1 MATLTQ
7 QVSATASAGPN
18 GRPSLA
24 GFDGPEMDNNIELAT
39 INNPQARPWHSQV
52 TTISR
57 NRMRQLFGRNPFK
70 TSYFSL
76 YRPMQRPRDRIA
88 IIAAV
93 ILAILAGLPLP
104 IIGVIFA
111 RIINQFPPQEDALR
125 KHVTELL
132 GVGTGYFVV
141 TAAYTITWGLIGEH
155 ISWTLR
161 QALVKR
167 LLGLDQTYFD
177 VEDPDIAGLLTE
189 KCESIQ
195 IGTSEKVGIFLQSIS
210 YFIAAFVV
218 GFILNARLTAILF
231 AAVIPCMTI
240 IVTIG
245 SSTVTKFANRASEY
259 TEQAGKLAESC
270 ISAVKV
276 IQAFGMGEE
285 MGKKHYDLLQNATAH
300 AIRKSTT
307 SAIML
312 GSVYFVAYAANGLAF
327 WEGSKMAAGKGKGE
341 AGSIY
346 AVVFLILDAS
356 FVLGQFGP
364 FLGAFGTAAAAGE
377 KVYEVL
383 DFETPIIDAYSKD
396 GHDLEPESLQ
406 KSIELKDVCF
416 AYPSRTA
423 FRALDG
429 VNLTLKGGAMNALVG
444 ESGSGKSSIISLL
457 LRLYDPTHGKVI
469 IDGHDM
475 KDVNVASLRRHVALV
490 DQEPVLFSGS
500 ILDNISHGLDVD
512 NLSEQAV
519 LEKCERAAEDANV
532 NFLGQ
537 LPQGIHTKVG
547 SGGGAQLSG
556 GQKQRICLAR
566 ALVKRPNLL
575 LLDEPT
581 SALDSTSETLV
592 MNAVK
597 AFATRGSTVVMV
609 THRLSTAMDFQNIA
623 LMSHGHVL
631 EQGSHQE
638 LIALGGVYNS
648 MVEAQALAD
657 TPDMEIGPVLESPA
671 PELVDPSEHVR
682 PAVTN
687 VAALSTEETLE
698 ERTQDRKKLG
708 AGTILKRCMK
718 LTRRHWPLLLLALS
732 LSIVSGG
739 IIVGEAI
746 TFGHVVQALNLES
759 NSPGFLG
766 RASFLCLMF
775 FMLAIIALIAHCGS
789 GTCFGIASSHFIA
802 KVQHISLSNILRQDM
817 PWFAGRSPHSLV
829 ASMSSDAAQLSC
841 LSGVAIGTI
850 FTVTTSISGGIIL
863 SHVVAWKIAIVLL
876 SAVPVM
882 IASGY
887 IRLRVLALSESRH
900 RSAYNEAAAV
910 ASEACSNMRTVASL
924 GRETK
929 VFQIYRS
936 ALKQPYQKGVRFTL
950 TSNVLLAFS
959 LAITYFVYALAYWW
973 GSQQVR
979 SGEYSVLQ
987 FFIVLPALLFSAQSA
1002 GQVFSLSPEIS
1013 RASLAA
1019 RNVFTLHDEEPKI
1032 MSKASYRS
1040 TTRHGS
1046 AESLSSLDS
1055 SGSEKPELAKPVQ
1068 KGSVIL
1074 QDVTLTYGGRKDGTA
1089 LRDLNLNIAPGEMV
1103 AVVGPSGA
1111 GKSSFIALLERFY
1124 DVSKGQLII
1133 DGQDVRTIP
1142 VSKHRDRL
1150 GLVPQEPDLFPGS
1163 VLYNIR
1169 LGATNGQVVTDEEI
1183 YAVCKKCGIH
1193 DFITSLPEGY
1203 STECG
1208 RNGSKL
1214 SGGQKQRIAIARALI
1229 RSPDILLLDEYTS
1242 ALDAHSEQDVKRA
1255 VENATRDR
1263 TTIVVAH
1270 RLSTVQHA
1278 NRIVVL
1284 DHGKIMEIGNH
1295 AELVSKGGI
1304 YASMVAAQQ
1313 LS

>member
-1 MATLTQ
+1 MAALRPRPST
-7 QVSATASAGPN
+7 STAPAGLE

-24 GFDGPEMDNNIELAT
+24 GLDIDNNIELAT
-39 INNPQARPWHSQV
+39 INNPEPRAWRSTTV
-52 TTISR
+52 TRDRI
-57 NRMRQLFGRNPFK
+57 RQLLGRNPFK
-70 TSYFSL
+70 TSYFTL
-76 YRPMQRPRDRIA
+76 YRPMNRPRDRLA
-88 IIAAV
+88 IFAAV
-93 ILAILAGLPLP
+93 FLAILAGLPLP

-111 RIINQFPPQEDALR
+111 RIINQFPPPEDQLR

-141 TAAYTITWGLIGEH
+141 TALYTITWGLIGEH

-177 VEDPDIAGLLTE
+177 VQDPDIAGLLTE

-210 YFIAAFVV
+210 YFVAAFVV
-218 GFILNARLTAILF
+218 GFILEARLTGILF
-231 AAVIPCMTI
+231 AAVIPCMAI
-240 IVTIG
+240 IVTVG
-245 SSTVTKFANRASEY
+245 SSTVTKYANRASEY
-259 TEQAGKLAESC
+259 TEQAGKLAECC

-276 IQAFGMGEE
+276 IQAFGMGDE
-285 MGKKHYDLLQNATAH
+285 MGQKHRDLLQNATAH
-300 AIRKSTT
+300 AIRKSVT
-307 SAIML
+307 SAVML
-312 GSVYFVAYAANGLAF
+312 GAVYFVAYAANGLAF
-327 WEGSKMAAGKGKGE
+327 YEGSKMAAGKPRGD

-383 DFETPIIDAYSKD
+383 DFDTPSIDAYSAE
-396 GHDLEPESLQ
+396 GHQLGPDSLKQ
-406 KSIELKDVCF
+406 SIELKGVSF
-416 AYPSRTA
+416 VYPSRTA
-423 FRALDG
+423 FRALDE
-429 VNLTLKGGAMNALVG
+429 VNLTIKGGAMNALVG

-457 LRLYDPTHGKVI
+457 LRLYDPTHGKVV

-475 KDVNVASLRRHVALV
+475 RDINIASLRKHVALV

-500 ILDNISHGLDVD
+500 ILENISHGLEAES
-512 NLSEQAV
+512 LSDKAV
-519 LEKCERAAEDANV
+519 LERCERAAEEANV

-547 SGGGAQLSG
+547 NGGGAQLSG

-566 ALVKRPNLL
+566 ALVKQPKLL

-592 MNAVK
+592 MNAIRS
-597 AFATRGSTVVMV
+597 FAARGSTVVMV
-609 THRLSTAMDFQNIA
+609 THRLATAMDFHNMA
-623 LMSHGHVL
+623 LMANGKVL
-631 EQGSHQE
+631 EQGSHE
-638 LIALGGVYNS
+638 EMIAQDRIYKS

-657 TPDMEIGPVLESPA
+657 TPTSEIEPVLEMPA
-671 PELVDPSEHVR
+671 EYAIPQGVKASMEKAT
-682 PAVTN
+682 PATT
-687 VAALSTEETLE
+687 ASALEAGQAEPKRLT
-698 ERTQDRKKLG
+698 
-708 AGTILKRCMK
+708 AGTILKRCMM
-718 LTRRHWPLLLLALS
+718 LTRRHWPLLALALM
-732 LSIVSGG
+732 LSIISGG

-746 TFGHVVQALNLES
+746 TFGHVVQLLNFES
-759 NSPGFLG
+759 SSPGFIG

-775 FMLAIIALIAHCGS
+775 FMLAVIALIAHCGA

-802 KVQHISLSNILRQDM
+802 KVQHVSLTNILRQDM
-817 PWFAGRSPHSLV
+817 PWFSGRSAHSLV

-841 LSGVAIGTI
+841 LSGVAIGTV

-863 SHVVAWKIAIVLL
+863 SHIVAWKIAVVLL
-876 SAVPVM
+876 CAVPVM
-882 IASGY
+882 VASGY
-887 IRLRVLALSESRH
+887 IRLRVLALSETRH
-900 RSAYNEAAAV
+900 RSAYNEAAAI

-924 GRETK
+924 GRESK

-936 ALKQPYQKGVRFTL
+936 SLKEPYKKGVRFTL

-979 SGEYSVLQ
+979 NGEYTVLQ

-1013 RASLAA
+1013 KASIAA

-1032 MSKASYRS
+1032 MSKASYRNVVGHRS
-1040 TTRHGS
+1040 S
-1046 AESLSSLDS
+1046 ESLSSMS
-1055 SGSEKPELAKPVQ
+1055 STKSEKAALVKPDR
-1068 KGSVIL
+1068 KGAVWL
-1074 QDVTLTYGGRKDGTA
+1074 QDVTLTYDGRKDGTA
-1089 LRDLNLNIAPGEMV
+1089 LRDLNLLIAPGEMV
-1103 AVVGPSGA
+1103 AIVGPSGA
-1111 GKSSFIALLERFY
+1111 GKSSFVALIERFY
-1124 DVSKGQLII
+1124 DVSKGALII
-1133 DGQDVRTIP
+1133 DGQDIRSIP

-1163 VLYNIR
+1163 VMYNIK
-1169 LGATNGQVVTDEEI
+1169 LGAAHGQIVTDEEVV
-1183 YAVCKKCGIH
+1183 AVCKDCGIH
-1193 DFITSLPEGY
+1193 EFITSLPEGY
-1203 STECG
+1203 NTECG

-1242 ALDAHSEQDVKRA
+1242 ALDAHSERDVRQA
-1255 VENATRDR
+1255 VDNATKDR

-1284 DHGKIMEIGNH
+1284 DHGKIVEIGTH
-1295 AELVSKGGI
+1295 AELVSRAGI
-1304 YASMVAAQQ
+1304 YASMVAAQA

>member
-1 MATLTQ
+1 MAALAPRPST
-7 QVSATASAGPN
+7 SATPLGPD
-18 GRPSLA
+18 GRPSIA
-24 GFDGPEMDNNIELAT
+24 GLEIDNTIELAT
-39 INNPQARPWHSQV
+39 INNPEPRPWHSQAA
-52 TTISR
+52 SLSK
-57 NRMRQLFGRNPFK
+57 NRFRQLFGRNPFK
-70 TSYFSL
+70 TSYFTL
-76 YRPMQRPRDRIA
+76 YRPMTRPRDRLA
-88 IIAAV
+88 IFAAV
-93 ILAILAGLPLP
+93 VLAVLAGLPLP

-111 RIINQFPPQEDALR
+111 RIINQFPPPEDQLR

-231 AAVIPCMTI
+231 AAVIPCMAI
-240 IVTIG
+240 IVTVG

-259 TEQAGKLAESC
+259 TEQAGKLAECC

-276 IQAFGMGEE
+276 IQAFGMGDE
-285 MGKKHYDLLQNATAH
+285 MGKKHHDLLQNATAH

-312 GSVYFVAYAANGLAF
+312 GAVYFVAYAANGLAF
-327 WEGSKMAAGKGKGE
+327 YEGSKMAAGKPRGD

-383 DFETPIIDAYSKD
+383 DFEIPTIDAYSIE
-396 GHDLEPESLQ
+396 GHQLQPESLKQ
-406 KSIELKDVCF
+406 SIELKDVSF

-423 FRALDG
+423 FRALDEI
-429 VNLTLKGGAMNALVG
+429 NLKLKGGAMNALVG

-457 LRLYDPTHGKVI
+457 LRLYDPTHGKILVG
-469 IDGHDM
+469 DYDM
-475 KDVNVASLRRHVALV
+475 KDVNIRSLRKHVALV
-490 DQEPVLFSGS
+490 DQEPVLFTGS
-500 ILDNISHGLDVD
+500 ILENIGHGLDEEG
-512 NLSEQAV
+512 LSESAI
-519 LEKCERAAEDANV
+519 LERCERAAEEANV

-537 LPQGIHTKVG
+537 LPQGIHTRVG
-547 SGGGAQLSG
+547 NGGGAQLSG

-566 ALVKRPNLL
+566 ALVKQPKLL

-592 MNAVK
+592 MNAIR
-597 AFATRGSTVVMV
+597 AFAARGSTVVMV
-609 THRLSTAMDFQNIA
+609 THRLATAMDFDNIA
-623 LMSHGHVL
+623 LMADGKVL
-631 EQGSHQE
+631 EQGSHEQ
-638 LIALGGVYNS
+638 LIAQGGIYKS

-657 TPDMEIGPVLESPA
+657 TPSSEITPVLEIPPESIVPTQPTLPA
-671 PELVDPSEHVR
+671 EKIVPTTTASSLESGE
-682 PAVTN
+682 
-687 VAALSTEETLE
+687 TET
-698 ERTQDRKKLG
+698 KKLKTG
-708 AGTILKRCMK
+708 AILKRCMM
-718 LTRRHWPLLLLALS
+718 LTRRHWPLLALALS

-746 TFGHVVQALNLES
+746 TFGHVVQLLNFES
-759 NSPGFLG
+759 GNPGFIG

-775 FMLAIIALIAHCGS
+775 FMLAVIALIAHCGA

-802 KVQHISLSNILRQDM
+802 KVQHVSLTNILRQDM
-817 PWFAGRSPHSLV
+817 PWFSGRSAHSLV

-841 LSGVAIGTI
+841 LSGVAIGTV

-863 SHVVAWKIAIVLL
+863 SHVVAWKIAVVLL
-876 SAVPVM
+876 CAVPVM

-887 IRLRVLALSESRH
+887 VRLRVLALSETRH
-900 RSAYNEAAAV
+900 RSAYNEAAAI

-924 GRETK
+924 GRESK
-929 VFQIYRS
+929 IFQIYRAS
-936 ALKQPYQKGVRFTL
+936 LKQPYQKGVRFTL

-979 SGEYSVLQ
+979 NGEYTVLQ

-1013 RASLAA
+1013 RASIAA

-1032 MSKASYRS
+1032 MSKASYRQIVGHRS
-1040 TTRHGS
+1040 S
-1046 AESLSSLDS
+1046 ESLSSIS
-1055 SGSEKPELAKPVQ
+1055 TTKSEKAALAKPSR
-1068 KGSVIL
+1068 KGSVWL
-1074 QDVTLTYGGRKDGTA
+1074 QNVTLTYDGRKDGTA
-1089 LRDLNLNIAPGEMV
+1089 LRDLNLAIAPGEMV

-1111 GKSSFIALLERFY
+1111 GKSSFIALIERFY
-1124 DVSKGQLII
+1124 DVSQGALII

-1163 VLYNIR
+1163 VMYNIK
-1169 LGATNGQVVTDEEI
+1169 LGATNGQVVADEDVV
-1183 YAVCKKCGIH
+1183 AVCKECGIH
-1193 DFITSLPEGY
+1193 DFISSLPEGY
-1203 STECG
+1203 NTECG

-1242 ALDAHSEQDVKRA
+1242 ALDAHSERDVKQA
-1255 VENATRDR
+1255 VDNATKDR

-1284 DHGKIMEIGNH
+1284 DHGKIVEVGTH
-1295 AELVSKGGI
+1295 AELVSNAGI
-1304 YASMVAAQQ
+1304 YASMVAAQA

>member
-1 MATLTQ
+1 MAALTQ
-7 QVSATASAGPN
+7 QTSGSAPVAGPE

-24 GFDGPEMDNNIELAT
+24 GLELDNNIELAT
-39 INNPQARPWHSQV
+39 IGNPEPRAWHSQV
-52 TTISR
+52 VNVSK

-76 YRPMQRPRDRIA
+76 YRPMRRPRDRFAIA
-88 IIAAV
+88 GAV
-93 ILAILAGLPLP
+93 VLAILAGLPLP
-104 IIGVIFA
+104 IIGIIFA

-125 KHVTELL
+125 KHVSELL

-141 TAAYTITWGLIGEH
+141 TAAYTISWGLIGEH

-210 YFIAAFVV
+210 YFVAAFVV

-231 AAVIPCMTI
+231 AAVIPSMTI
-240 IVTIG
+240 IVTVG

-259 TEQAGKLAESC
+259 TEQAGKLAECC

-276 IQAFGMGEE
+276 IQAFGMGNE
-285 MGKKHYDLLQNATAH
+285 MGKKYNDLLQNAAAH
-300 AIRKSTT
+300 AVRKSTT

-327 WEGSKMAAGKGKGE
+327 YEGSKMAAGKPRGN
-341 AGSIY
+341 AGDIY

-383 DFETPIIDAYSKD
+383 DFETPVIDAYSKD
-396 GHDLEPESLQ
+396 GYKLTADSLKRTIQ
-406 KSIELKDVCF
+406 LKDVSF

-423 FRALDG
+423 FKALDG
-429 VNLTLKGGAMNALVG
+429 VDLSIKGGAMNALVG

-457 LRLYDPTHGKVI
+457 LRLYDPSHGQI
-469 IDGHDM
+469 LIDGHDM
-475 KDVNVASLRRHVALV
+475 RDVNIASMRKHIALV

-500 ILDNISHGLDVD
+500 ILENISHGLESEG
-512 NLSEQAV
+512 LSEQAV
-519 LEKCERAAEDANV
+519 LERCERAAAEANV

-547 SGGGAQLSG
+547 NGGGAQLSG

-566 ALVKRPNLL
+566 ALVKQPVLL

-581 SALDSTSETLV
+581 SALDSASETLV
-592 MNAVK
+592 MTAIRS
-597 AFATRGSTVVMV
+597 FAARGSTVVMV

-623 LMSHGHVL
+623 LMSHGKVL
-631 EQGSHQE
+631 EQGSHE
-638 LIALGGVYNS
+638 DLISQGGIYKS

-657 TPDMEIGPVLESPA
+657 TPSSEIVPILETPPSEMEPA
-671 PELVDPSEHVR
+671 PDHRLAEKYASKRISQDEK
-682 PAVTN
+682 TGQ
-687 VAALSTEETLE
+687 STE
-698 ERTQDRKKLG
+698 RAKLG
-708 AGTILKRCMK
+708 VGTILGRCMK
-718 LTRRHWPLLLLALS
+718 LTRRHWPLLGLALS
-732 LSIVSGG
+732 LSVISGG

-746 TFGHVVQALNLES
+746 TFGHVVQLLNLES
-759 NSPGFLG
+759 NTAGFLG

-775 FMLAIIALIAHCGS
+775 FMLAVIALIAHCGS
-789 GTCFGIASSHFIA
+789 GTCFGIASSYFIA
-802 KVQHISLSNILRQDM
+802 RVQHVSLTNILRQDM
-817 PWFAGRSPHSLV
+817 PWFAGRSAHSLV
-829 ASMSSDAAQLSC
+829 AGLSSDAAQLSC
-841 LSGVAIGTI
+841 LSGVAIGTV
-850 FTVTTSISGGIIL
+850 FSVTTSISGGIIL
-863 SHVVAWKIAIVLL
+863 SHVVAWKIAVVLL
-876 SAVPVM
+876 CAVPVM
-882 IASGY
+882 IVSGY
-887 IRLRVLALSESRH
+887 VRLRVLALSETRH
-900 RSAYNEAAAV
+900 RSAYNEAAAI
-910 ASEACSNMRTVASL
+910 ASEACGNMRTVAAL
-924 GRETK
+924 GRESK
-929 VFQIYRS
+929 VFQLYRNS
-936 ALKQPYQKGVRFTL
+936 LKQPYQKGVRFTL

-959 LAITYFVYALAYWW
+959 FAITYFVYALAYWW
-973 GSQQVR
+973 GSRQVR
-979 SGEYSVLQ
+979 SGEYSTLQ

-1013 RASLAA
+1013 RASIAA
-1019 RNVFTLHDEEPKI
+1019 RNVFTLHDEEPQI
-1032 MSKASYRS
+1032 MSKASYGNIGHRS
-1040 TTRHGS
+1040 S
-1046 AESLSSLDS
+1046 ESLSSVS
-1055 SGSEKPELAKPVQ
+1055 STKSEKAALSKPSR
-1068 KGSVIL
+1068 KGSVWL
-1074 QDVTLTYGGRKDGTA
+1074 QDVSLVYGGRKDGTA
-1089 LRDLNLNIAPGEMV
+1089 LRDINLTIAPGEMV

-1111 GKSSFIALLERFY
+1111 GKSSFIALIERFY
-1124 DVSKGQLII
+1124 DASNGRLVI
-1133 DGQDVRTIP
+1133 DGQDVRSIP

-1169 LGATNGQVVTDEEI
+1169 LGAVDGQTVTDEEI
-1183 YAVCKKCGIH
+1183 IAVCKECGIH
-1193 DFITSLPEGY
+1193 EFIISLPEGY
-1203 STECG
+1203 NTECG

-1242 ALDAHSEQDVKRA
+1242 ALDAHSERDVKKA
-1255 VENATRDR
+1255 VENATRGR

-1278 NRIVVL
+1278 NRIIVL
-1284 DHGKIMEIGNH
+1284 DHGKIAEIGSH
-1295 AELVSKGGI
+1295 GELVSRGGI
-1304 YASMVAAQQ
+1304 YASMVAAQA